1 MVRAGLADPGTMRQL
16 HPQLPKGA
24 RVYLPDEAARKRH
37 VEARLLDVFTRW
49 GYREIVTSTF
59 EYADVLAMGTDES
72 VQENMFKLVDRETG
86 RMLALRADITPQ
98 IARIVATRLR
108 DEPKP
113 VRLSYVTNV
122 FRYDEPK
129 VAHYREF
136 YQAGVELIGLEKPEA
151 EAEIIAMA
159 IEGLRA
165 LGLERFQIDL
175 GHPDFFRGLCEGA
188 GAEPGRVREL
198 RAALARK
205 DASALERTVTDLAP
219 AAHVGEA
226 LLALPSLFGHEAV
239 LDRAAGFARNKRS
252 AKALAN
258 LAEVYRLL
266 TIYGLADAALLD
278 LGEVRGFDYY
288 SGTYFE
294 AYVSGFGASVAAG
307 GRYDHMLARFGYDCA
322 AVGFA
327 FDVARVLSVMEAQ
340 GIAVALSGPDVFI
353 IDFTRDKT
361 AALSL
366 ARRLRDTGASVARD
380 IISRGLEESVDYA
393 RAQRVRHVLVV
404 GSPRTQRE
412 KYVLHTIP
420 SGILHPGCRC
430 VIGCGVVV
438 DPGSLIEEMESLVQR
453 GVTLDGNLFIS
464 KNAHLIMPYHPA
476 LDRASEA
483 KLGKRRIGTTGK
495 GVGPAYVDKA
505 ARVGIRMADLLNE
518 PLFREKLEL
527 NAAQKNRLFREI
539 YDAQT
544 FTVEEILDKYL
555 RYAGWLAPY
564 ITDTALLLS
573 RWIEAGYSVLFEGA
587 QATMLDID
595 HGTYPYITSSST
607 TAGGAATGTGVPPTK
622 IHGVVGVSKAYTT
635 RVGAGPFPTEMTGA
649 IAETIRARGHEYGAT
664 TGRPRRCGW
673 FDAVVGRYA
682 TRINGLDTVALTK
695 LDVLDQC
702 ETLKVCVAYRHRGER

>member
-1 MVRAGLADPGTMRQL
+1 MRPL

-175 GHPDFFRGLCEGA
+175 GHPDFFRGLCEEA

-404 GSPRTQRE
+404 GSPRTQ
-412 KYVLHTIP
+412 P
-420 SGILHPGCRC
+420 
-430 VIGCGVVV
+430 
-438 DPGSLIEEMESLVQR
+438 
-453 GVTLDGNLFIS
+453 
-464 KNAHLIMPYHPA
+464 
-476 LDRASEA
+476 
-483 KLGKRRIGTTGK
+483 
-495 GVGPAYVDKA
+495 
-505 ARVGIRMADLLNE
+505 
-518 PLFREKLEL
+518 
-527 NAAQKNRLFREI
+527 
-539 YDAQT
+539 
-544 FTVEEILDKYL
+544 EEILALD
-555 RYAGWLAPY
+555 LA
-564 ITDTALLLS
+564 DGS
-573 RWIEAGYSVLFEGA
+573 ERVLAVAEVLAEPGRFFR
-587 QATMLDID
+587 
-595 HGTYPYITSSST
+595 
-607 TAGGAATGTGVPPTK
+607 GV
-622 IHGVVGVSKAYTT
+622 
-635 RVGAGPFPTEMTGA
+635 
-649 IAETIRARGHEYGAT
+649 GHA
-664 TGRPRRCGW
+664 
-673 FDAVVGRYA
+673 
-682 TRINGLDTVALTK
+682 
-695 LDVLDQC
+695 
-702 ETLKVCVAYRHRGER
+702 